1 MAAKQA
7 DFFALISRAVETL
20 PIMDDNVTT
29 GRKRGPVMEI
39 LIPLAVLVAWIIL
52 QAWVLPRFG
61 VKT

>member
-1 MAAKQA
+1 M
-7 DFFALISRAVETL
+7 SGNVETE
-20 PIMDDNVTT
+20 N
-29 GRKRGPVMEI
+29 KRGSTMEI